1 MEQELETKTKR
12 TRTTRTEASLHLSN
26 NMAQCPVWDSPR
38 HRGLDS
44 ICSYQCDNRS
54 RASMAKHTFHVDGD
68 TLYPVLVR
76 IFEQEEPVSA
86 VLTMRNGSVFTLLVE
101 ASDTIDNDGTNAEA
115 SDKADKTITQDAEA
129 SDYQIKL
136 HVIHAGVT
144 IAVCDPYCEADGMTL
159 EEIRDAFEEGLGRYL
174 YKDGYGWKFNMP
186 RQKLKK
192 LIQDRWLLNGE
203 VVGTEYNDGIV
214 KPCDSL
220 EVHMVVDADGD
231 SESCRSESD
240 SEHGDKTITLDA
252 EASDTI
258 DNDGNTLK
266 CENACT
272 TDCFDVRA
280 AFKCGHGMCQKSR
293 SMLSHCIQCGCN
305 DYNEKY
311 AKEKAAGTESFLVA
325 CGIIP
330 EL

>member
-1 MEQELETKTKR
+1 MEQE
-12 TRTTRTEASLHLSN
+12 TRTTLTKTEKQLCITTGSMVHVGTSQASAPFESSTATRQQQEQQSATEQ
-26 NMAQCPVWDSPR
+26 MAS
-38 HRGLDS
+38 
-44 ICSYQCDNRS
+44 
-54 RASMAKHTFHVDGD
+54 
-68 TLYPVLVR
+68 
-76 IFEQEEPVSA
+76 
-86 VLTMRNGSVFTLLVE
+86 GS
-101 ASDTIDNDGTNAEA
+101 DD
-115 SDKADKTITQDAEA
+115 
-129 SDYQIKL
+129 DYRIKL

-240 SEHGDKTITLDA
+240 SEHGDKTITPDV

-258 DNDGNTLK
+258 
-266 CENACT
+266 E
-272 TDCFDVRA
+272 
-280 AFKCGHGMCQKSR
+280 
-293 SMLSHCIQCGCN
+293 
-305 DYNEKY
+305 
-311 AKEKAAGTESFLVA
+311 TE
-325 CGIIP
+325 I
-330 EL
+330 